1 MALTMTTRR
10 TVRRGP
16 GQALRRSS
24 GQAFTLIELLIV
36 IAIIAMLVS
45 ILLPSLTKAKQM
57 AKNTMCLSNL
67 HNFALAAQIYAETYD
82 GTYPISN
89 YSKFTSTFTI
99 YAWDFITSIDANG
112 NTTIK
117 SGLLWQGDDAKK
129 AQQCPSFEGAANWL
143 SDPYTG
149 YNYNTSYIGR
159 GMGTSSMTPASL
171 EDVRRPSD
179 TALFGDGEYGSGANK
194 FMRAPWGNPADGGHH
209 GKKSFDNGFSGRYA
223 GTQGYRH
230 LERTNVA
237 FCDGH
242 AASRSQRFT
251 DTYAFMKPNIAE
263 GTGFLSA
270 DNSMYDLD

>member
-1 MALTMTTRR
+1 MTLTMTIRR
-10 TVRRGP
+10 TVRRG
-16 GQALRRSS
+16 S

-36 IAIIAMLVS
+36 IAIIATLVS
-45 ILLPSLTKAKQM
+45 MLLPSLSRAKQM
-57 AKNTMCLSNL
+57 AKSVMCLSNL
-67 HNFALAAQIYAETYD
+67 RNFALAAHIYAESYD
-82 GTYPISN
+82 GTYPIALYN
-89 YSKFTSTFTI
+89 TSTPTNTS
-99 YAWDFITSIDANG
+99 YAWDFITTI
-112 NTTIK
+112 TTSGDHIVK

-129 AQQCPSFEGAANWL
+129 AQQCPSFDGAANFL

-159 GMGTSSMTPASL
+159 GMWTSSMTPASV
-171 EDVRRPSD
+171 EDVRHPSD
-179 TALFGDGEYGSGANK
+179 TALFGDGEYQAGANK
-194 FMRAPWGNPADGGHH
+194 FMRSPWGNPADGGYH